1 MKPLDLVVSITS
13 WRGRIGS
20 EIVRENIFR
29 LLRQKTDFSYI
40 VTLVLSSDEF
50 PRREAELPETLVMMA
65 EKEPMFRIVWV
76 KENTRALKKLSGAQM
91 AYPDLPV
98 LTTDDD
104 IAVKDSFVDDFMRCH
119 MEHPKDIISPVV
131 WTPPH
136 GVEITGWARLYP
148 VGSVAQI
155 PDCLFMKFFR
165 GLEDDV
171 YNGLRSVMAGSHHRK
186 LSSWPFE
193 AELNVGTA
201 LRDEY
206 LKTNVN
212 NMVFDFVN
220 GWRSYLSH

>member
-29 LLRQKTDFSYI
+29 LLRQKTNFSYI

-50 PRREAELPETLVMMA
+50 PRRESELPETLVMMA

-76 KENTRALKKLSGAQM
+76 KENTRALKKLTGAQI

-119 MEHPKDIISPVV
+119 LEHPKDIISPVV

-136 GVEITGWARLYP
+136 GVEISGWARLYP
-148 VGSVAQI
+148 VDSLAWL
-155 PDCLFMKFFR
+155 PDVCFMRFFR

-171 YNGLRSVMAGSHHRK
+171 YNGLRATLVGTKHRK
-186 LSSWPFE
+186 LGSWPFDGE
-193 AELNVGTA
+193 VPMPGA
-201 LRDEY
+201 LRNEY
-206 LKTNVN
+206 LKTDVAA
-212 NMVFDFVN
+212 MLRDFAK
-220 GWRSYLSH
+220 GWKECV